1 MLTIFGNGTDTV
13 SWTPE
18 PTKRGTFSVLS
29 SCILTT
35 LLCVWTAVHLNI
47 PEYED
52 LDRPWYK
59 KRQLWLKIRWLL
71 IALLAPEM
79 VAYTAWVQ
87 YTIAREMLHELQ
99 SKTGKRP
106 AASWFRAFLQ
116 KHVIKTGHEPH
127 EVRVSLFSREL

>member
-1 MLTIFGNGTDTV
+1 MIFGNGTDTV

-35 LLCVWTAVHLNI
+35 LLCVWTAVHLSI

-59 KRQLWLKIRWLL
+59 KRQLWRKVKWLF
-71 IALLAPEM
+71 IALLAPEL

-87 YTIAREMLHELQ
+87 YTVVREILSRFELC
-99 SKTGKRP
+99 
-106 AASWFRAFLQ
+106 FQ
-116 KHVIKTGHEPH
+116 KHITKAEHEPH
-127 EVRVSLFSREL
+127 EVRVSLFCREL